1 MPIIF
6 HNESNTFHIYNNQI
20 SYIFKVLKNGHLG
33 NIYYGKKVKDRV
45 TFDHLLDFYPRMM
58 NVWQYDGDKT
68 FSLEHIR
75 QEYPTYGT
83 GDMRL
88 PAIDILQKNGSR
100 ISDFKYLNYKIIKGK
115 PILKDLPS
123 TYVENDDEATTLEIT
138 LYDNVI
144 DCKLVLT
151 YTIYETYPVITRNVS
166 LHNGCK
172 NKIDINQIM
181 SMSIDMPESN
191 YEMCELTG
199 TWAKERHVKFRTLEH
214 GVSSIYSLRGH
225 SSHNYNPF
233 IALKRKNTTEF
244 NGEIIGFSLVY
255 SGNFLAQVDVDT
267 YDVSR
272 IMMGIHPQNFNWKL
286 DLNQSFQTPEVV
298 MVYSDNGINS
308 MSQVYHDLYRSRLA
322 RGIWRDK
329 SRPILINNWEATYFD
344 FNEDILLQIAEKAKE
359 IGIELFV
366 LDDGWFGKRNNS
378 KSSLG
383 DWFTNKEKL
392 PNGIINLSKKVK
404 AKGLEFGLWFEP
416 EMVNMESEFYRKNPN
431 YILKTPNRHPSQGRN
446 QYVLDFSNP
455 EVIDAVEKQMEKI
468 LNDSEISYIKWD
480 MNRSLSEVYSCISNF
495 DEQGT
500 IYHKYIL
507 GVYSLYDRLTKKFPK
522 ILFESC
528 ASGGG
533 RFDPGMLYY
542 APQGWV
548 SDNTDAIERS
558 KIQFGT
564 SIVYPLSS
572 MGSHVSASPNHQML
586 RKTPLSTRANVAYF
600 GTFGYELDILKLPN
614 EEIEQMKEQIKFM
627 KEYRDLIQ
635 FGDFYRLLSPFEENY
650 VSWMVV
656 SKDKKTALVFYMSIL
671 NEIDSSYKKLKLQG
685 LNPNYLYKIDESDIS
700 SYGDELTTIGLNITD
715 IFYNVSPENNGDF
728 KSRIYLLKVDSLNN
742 TKIKITN

>member
-20 SYIFKVLKNGHLG
+20 SYIFKVLRNGHLG
-33 NIYYGKKVKDRV
+33 NIYYGKNLKDRAS
-45 TFDHLLDFYPRMM
+45 FDHLLDFYPRMM

-68 FSLEHIR
+68 FSLEHIK
-75 QEYPTYGT
+75 QEYPSYGT

-88 PAIDILQKNGSR
+88 PAIEILQENGSR
-100 ISDFKYLNYKIIKGK
+100 ISDFKYLNHKITKGK
-115 PILKDLPS
+115 PKLQGLPA
-123 TYVENDDEATTLEIT
+123 TYVENDDEATTLEIM
-138 LYDNVI
+138 LYDDII
-144 DCKLVLT
+144 DCKLNLI
-151 YTIYETYPVITRNVS
+151 YTIYEDKPVITRSAN
-166 LHNGCK
+166 LQNGFR
-172 NKIDINQIM
+172 NKIYINKIM
-181 SMSIDMPESN
+181 SMTIDMPDSN

-199 TWAKERHVKFRTLEH
+199 AWARERHIKFRTLED

-233 IALKRKNTTEF
+233 IALKRKDTTEF

-272 IMMGIHPQNFNWKL
+272 IMLGINPQNFSWKL
-286 DLNQSFQTPEVV
+286 DLNESFQTPEVV
-298 MVYSDNGINS
+298 IVYSDNGING
-308 MSQVYHDLYRSRLA
+308 MSQVYHDIYRSRLA

-329 SRPILINNWEATYFD
+329 IRPILINNWEATYFD
-344 FNEDILLQIAEKAKE
+344 FDEDKLLQIAKKAKE
-359 IGIELFV
+359 VGIELFV

-383 DWFTNKEKL
+383 DWYDNKDKL
-392 PNGIINLSKKVK
+392 PSGIIGLSKKIK
-404 AKGLEFGLWFEP
+404 NIGLKFGLWIEP
-416 EMVNMESEFYRKNPN
+416 EMVNMDSEFYRKNPD
-431 YILKTPNRHPSQGRN
+431 YILKTPNRRTSQGRN

-455 EVIDAVEKQMEKI
+455 KVIDEIEKQIEKI
-468 LNDSEISYIKWD
+468 LNDSEVYYIKWD
-480 MNRSLSEVYSCISNF
+480 MNRSLSEVYSKISDF
-495 DEQGT
+495 DEQGS

-507 GVYSLYDRLTKKFPK
+507 GVYELYDRLTKKFPN

-564 SIVYPLSS
+564 SVVYPLSS
-572 MGSHVSASPNHQML
+572 MGSHVSDIPNHQMM
-586 RKTPLSTRANVAYF
+586 RSTPLNTRANVAYF
-600 GTFGYELDILKLPN
+600 GTFGYELDILNLSN
-614 EEIEQMKEQIKFM
+614 DEIEQIKEQIKFM

-635 FGDFYRLLSPFEENY
+635 FGDFYRLLSPFEGNY
-650 VSWMVV
+650 VSWMVI
-656 SKDKKTALVFYMSIL
+656 SKDKKTAIVFYMAIL
-671 NEIDSSYKKLKLQG
+671 NEINSSYKKLKVKG
-685 LNPNYLYKIDESDIS
+685 LNPNYLYRIDKSDIF
-700 SYGDELTTIGLNITD
+700 SYGDELMTIGLNITD
-715 IFYNVSPENNGDF
+715 NFYTDSQENSCDF
-728 KSRIYLLKVDSLNN
+728 KSRIYILKAES
-742 TKIKITN
+742 

>member
-20 SYIFKVLKNGHLG
+20 SYIFKVLRNGHLG
-33 NIYYGKKVKDRV
+33 NIYYGKKIKDRIS
-45 TFDHLLDFYPRMM
+45 FDHLLDFYPRMM

-75 QEYPTYGT
+75 QEYPSYGT
-83 GDMRL
+83 GDMRS
-88 PAIDILQKNGSR
+88 PAIEILQENGSR
-100 ISDFKYLNYKIIKGK
+100 ISDFKYLNHKITKGK
-115 PILKDLPS
+115 PKLQGLPA
-123 TYVENDDEATTLEIT
+123 TYVENDDEATTLEIM
-138 LYDNVI
+138 LYDDII
-144 DCKLVLT
+144 DCKLNLI
-151 YTIYETYPVITRNVS
+151 YTIYEDYPVITRSAN
-166 LHNGCK
+166 LQNGFK
-172 NKIDINQIM
+172 NKIYINKIM
-181 SMSIDMPESN
+181 SMNIDMPDSN

-199 TWAKERHVKFRTLEH
+199 AWARERYIKFRSLEH

-233 IALKRKNTTEF
+233 IALKRKETTEF

-272 IMMGIHPQNFNWKL
+272 VMLGINPQNFSWKL
-286 DLNQSFQTPEVV
+286 DLNESFQTPEVV
-298 MVYSDNGINS
+298 IVYSDNGING
-308 MSQVYHDLYRSRLA
+308 MSQVYHDIYRSRLA
-322 RGIWRDK
+322 RGMWRDK
-329 SRPILINNWEATYFD
+329 IRPILINNWEATYFD
-344 FNEDILLQIAEKAKE
+344 FDEDKLLQIAKKAKE
-359 IGIELFV
+359 DGIELFV

-383 DWFTNKEKL
+383 DWYDNKDKL
-392 PNGIINLSKKVK
+392 PSGIIGLSRKIKDI
-404 AKGLEFGLWFEP
+404 GLKFGLWIEP
-416 EMVNMESEFYRKNPN
+416 EMVNMDSEFYRKNPD
-431 YILKTPNRHPSQGRN
+431 YILKTPNRHTSQGRN

-455 EVIDAVEKQMEKI
+455 KVIDEIEKQIEKI
-468 LNDSEISYIKWD
+468 LNDSEVYYIKWD
-480 MNRSLSEVYSCISNF
+480 MNRSLSEVYSKISDF

-507 GVYSLYDRLTKKFPK
+507 GVYELYNRLTKKFPN

-564 SIVYPLSS
+564 SVVYPLSS
-572 MGSHVSASPNHQML
+572 MGTHVSDIPNHQMM
-586 RKTPLSTRANVAYF
+586 RATPLNTRANVAYF
-600 GTFGYELDILKLPN
+600 GTFGYELDILSLSN
-614 EEIEQMKEQIKFM
+614 DEIEQIKEQIKFM

-635 FGDFYRLLSPFEENY
+635 FGDFYRLLSPFEGNY
-650 VSWMVV
+650 VSWIVI
-656 SKDKKTALVFYMSIL
+656 SKDKKIAIVFYMAIL
-671 NEIDSSYKKLKLQG
+671 NEINSSYKKLKVKG
-685 LNPNYLYKIDESDIS
+685 LNPDYLYRIDKSETF
-700 SYGDELTTIGLNITD
+700 SYGDELMTIGLNITD
-715 IFYNVSPENNGDF
+715 NFYTDSQEKGGDF
-728 KSRIYLLKVDSLNN
+728 KSRIYILKAES
-742 TKIKITN
+742 

>member
-6 HNESNTFHIYNNQI
+6 HNESNTFHIYNSHI
-20 SYIFKVLKNGHLG
+20 SYIFKILRNGHLG
-33 NIYYGKKVKDRV
+33 NIYYGKKIKDRID
-45 TFDHLLDFYPRMM
+45 FDHLLDFYPRMM
-58 NVWQYDGDKT
+58 NIWQYDGDKT

-75 QEYPTYGT
+75 QEYPSYGT

-88 PAIDILQKNGSR
+88 PAIEILQENGSR
-100 ISDFKYLNYKIIKGK
+100 ISDFKYLNHKITKGK
-115 PILKDLPS
+115 PILNGLPA
-123 TYVENDDEATTLEIT
+123 TYVEDDDEATTLEVT
-138 LYDNVI
+138 LYDDVI
-144 DCKLVLT
+144 DCKLNLI
-151 YTIYETYPVITRNVS
+151 YTIYEEYPVITRSTN
-166 LHNGCK
+166 LHNGYK

-181 SMSIDMPESN
+181 SMSIDMPDSN

-199 TWAKERHVKFRTLEH
+199 AWARERYIKFRSLEH
-214 GVSSIYSLRGH
+214 GASSIYSLRGH

-233 IALKRKNTTEF
+233 IALKRKDTTEF

-272 IMMGIHPQNFNWKL
+272 VMLGINPQNFNWKL
-286 DLNQSFQTPEVV
+286 DLNESFQTPEVV
-298 MVYSDNGINS
+298 IVYSDNGINR
-308 MSQVYHDLYRSRLA
+308 MSQVYHDIYRSRLA

-329 SRPILINNWEATYFD
+329 IRPILINNWEATYFD
-344 FNEDILLQIAEKAKE
+344 FDEDKLLQIAKKAKE
-359 IGIELFV
+359 VGIELFV
-366 LDDGWFGKRNNS
+366 LDDGWFGKRNSS

-383 DWFTNKEKL
+383 DWYDNKDKL
-392 PNGIINLSKKVK
+392 PSGIIGLSRKIKDI
-404 AKGLEFGLWFEP
+404 GLKFGLWFEP
-416 EMVNMESEFYRKNPN
+416 EMVNMDSEFYRKNPD
-431 YILKTPNRHPSQGRN
+431 YILKTPNRPTSQGRN

-455 EVIDAVEKQMEKI
+455 KVIDEIEKQIEKI
-468 LNDSEISYIKWD
+468 LNDAEVYYIKWD
-480 MNRSLSEVYSCISNF
+480 MNRSLSEVYSIISDF

-507 GVYSLYDRLTKKFPK
+507 GVYNLYDRLTKKFPN

-564 SIVYPLSS
+564 SVVYPLSS
-572 MGSHVSASPNHQML
+572 MGTHVSDIPNHQMM
-586 RKTPLSTRANVAYF
+586 RSTPLNTRANVAYF
-600 GTFGYELDILKLPN
+600 GTFGYELDILSLSN
-614 EEIEQMKEQIKFM
+614 DEIEQIKEQIKFM

-635 FGDFYRLLSPFEENY
+635 FGDFYRLLSPFEGNY
-650 VSWMVV
+650 VSWIVI
-656 SKDKKTALVFYMSIL
+656 SKDKKIAIVFYMAIL
-671 NEIDSSYKKLKLQG
+671 NEINSSYKKLKVKG
-685 LNPNYLYKIDESDIS
+685 LNPDYLYRIDKSDTF
-700 SYGDELTTIGLNITD
+700 SYGDELMTIGLNITD
-715 IFYNVSPENNGDF
+715 NFYADSQENSGDF
-728 KSRIYLLKVDSLNN
+728 KSRIYILKAES
-742 TKIKITN
+742 

>member
-20 SYIFKVLKNGHLG
+20 SYIFKVLRNGHLG
-33 NIYYGKKVKDRV
+33 NIYYGKKTKDRIS
-45 TFDHLLDFYPRMM
+45 FDHLIDFYPRMM

-75 QEYPTYGT
+75 QEYPSYGT

-88 PAIDILQKNGSR
+88 PAIEILQENGSR
-100 ISDFKYLNYKIIKGK
+100 ISDFKYLNHKITKGK
-115 PILKDLPS
+115 PKLQGLPA
-123 TYVENDDEATTLEIT
+123 TYVENDDEATTLEIM
-138 LYDNVI
+138 LYDDII
-144 DCKLVLT
+144 DCKLNLI
-151 YTIYETYPVITRNVS
+151 YTIYEDYPVITRSAN
-166 LHNGCK
+166 LQNGFR
-172 NKIDINQIM
+172 NKIYINKIM
-181 SMSIDMPESN
+181 SMNIDMPDSN

-199 TWAKERHVKFRTLEH
+199 AWARERYIKFRNLEH

-233 IALKRKNTTEF
+233 IALKRKETTEF

-272 IMMGIHPQNFNWKL
+272 VMLGINPQNFSWKL
-286 DLNQSFQTPEVV
+286 DLNESFQTPEVV
-298 MVYSDNGINS
+298 IVYSDNGING
-308 MSQVYHDLYRSRLA
+308 MSQVYHDIYRSRLA
-322 RGIWRDK
+322 RGMWRDK
-329 SRPILINNWEATYFD
+329 VRPILINNWEATYFD
-344 FNEDILLQIAEKAKE
+344 FDEDKLLQIAKKAKE
-359 IGIELFV
+359 VGIELFV

-383 DWFTNKEKL
+383 DWYDNKDKL
-392 PNGIINLSKKVK
+392 PSGIIGLSRKIKDI
-404 AKGLEFGLWFEP
+404 GLKFGLWIEP
-416 EMVNMESEFYRKNPN
+416 EMVNIDSEFYRKNPD
-431 YILKTPNRHPSQGRN
+431 YILKTPNRHTSQGRN

-455 EVIDAVEKQMEKI
+455 KVIDEIEKQIEKI
-468 LNDSEISYIKWD
+468 LNDSEVYYIKWD
-480 MNRSLSEVYSCISNF
+480 MNRSLSEVYSKISDF

-507 GVYSLYDRLTKKFPK
+507 GVYELYDRLTKKFPN

-564 SIVYPLSS
+564 SVVYPLSS
-572 MGSHVSASPNHQML
+572 MGTHVSDIPNHQMM
-586 RKTPLSTRANVAYF
+586 RSTPLNTRANVAYF
-600 GTFGYELDILKLPN
+600 GTFGYELDILSLSN
-614 EEIEQMKEQIKFM
+614 DEIEQIKEQIKFM

-635 FGDFYRLLSPFEENY
+635 FGDFYRLLSPFEGNY
-650 VSWMVV
+650 VSWIVI
-656 SKDKKTALVFYMSIL
+656 SKDKKIAIIFYMSIL
-671 NEIDSSYKKLKLQG
+671 NEINSSYKKLKVKG
-685 LNPNYLYKIDESDIS
+685 LNPDYLYRIDKSDIF
-700 SYGDELTTIGLNITD
+700 SYGDELMTIGLNITD
-715 IFYNVSPENNGDF
+715 NFYIDSKENSGDF
-728 KSRIYLLKVDSLNN
+728 KSRIYILKVDSLNH
-742 TKIKITN
+742 TQIKQ

>member
-20 SYIFKVLKNGHLG
+20 SYIFKVLRNGHLG
-33 NIYYGKKVKDRV
+33 NIYYGKNLKDRV
-45 TFDHLLDFYPRMM
+45 SFDHLLDFYPRMM

-68 FSLEHIR
+68 FSLEHIK
-75 QEYPTYGT
+75 QEYPSYGT
-83 GDMRL
+83 GDMRS
-88 PAIDILQKNGSR
+88 PAIEILQENGSR
-100 ISDFKYLNYKIIKGK
+100 ISDFKYLNHKITKGK
-115 PILKDLPS
+115 PKLQGLPA
-123 TYVENDDEATTLEIT
+123 TYVENDDEATTLEIM
-138 LYDNVI
+138 LYDDII
-144 DCKLVLT
+144 DCKLNLI
-151 YTIYETYPVITRNVS
+151 YTIYEDKPVITRSAN
-166 LHNGCK
+166 LQNGFR
-172 NKIDINQIM
+172 NKIYINKIM
-181 SMSIDMPESN
+181 SMTIDMPDSN

-199 TWAKERHVKFRTLEH
+199 AWARERHIKFRTLEH

-233 IALKRKNTTEF
+233 IALKRKDTTEF

-272 IMMGIHPQNFNWKL
+272 IMLGINPQNFSWKL
-286 DLNQSFQTPEVV
+286 DLNESFQTPEVV
-298 MVYSDNGINS
+298 IVYSYNGING
-308 MSQVYHDLYRSRLA
+308 MSQVYHDIYRSRLA

-329 SRPILINNWEATYFD
+329 IRPILINNWEATYFD
-344 FNEDILLQIAEKAKE
+344 FDEDKLLQIAKKAKE
-359 IGIELFV
+359 VGIELFV

-383 DWFTNKEKL
+383 DWYDNKDKL
-392 PNGIINLSKKVK
+392 PSGIIGLSKKIK
-404 AKGLEFGLWFEP
+404 NIGLKFGLWIEP
-416 EMVNMESEFYRKNPN
+416 EMVNMDSEFYRKNPD
-431 YILKTPNRHPSQGRN
+431 YILKTPNRRTSQGRN

-455 EVIDAVEKQMEKI
+455 KVIDEIEKQIEKI
-468 LNDSEISYIKWD
+468 LNDSEVYYIKWD
-480 MNRSLSEVYSCISNF
+480 MNRSLSEVYSKISDF
-495 DEQGT
+495 DEQGS

-507 GVYSLYDRLTKKFPK
+507 GVYELYDRLTKKFPN

-564 SIVYPLSS
+564 SVVYPLSS
-572 MGSHVSASPNHQML
+572 MGSHVSDIPNHQMM
-586 RKTPLSTRANVAYF
+586 RSTPLNTRANVAYF
-600 GTFGYELDILKLPN
+600 GTFGYELDILNLSN
-614 EEIEQMKEQIKFM
+614 DEIEQIKEQIKFM

-635 FGDFYRLLSPFEENY
+635 FGDFYRLLSPFEGNY
-650 VSWMVV
+650 VSWMVI
-656 SKDKKTALVFYMSIL
+656 SKDKRTAIVFYMAIL
-671 NEIDSSYKKLKLQG
+671 NEINSSYKKLKVKG
-685 LNPNYLYKIDESDIS
+685 LNPDYLYRIDESDIF
-700 SYGDELTTIGLNITD
+700 SYGDELMTIGLNITD
-715 IFYNVSPENNGDF
+715 NFYTDSQENSCDF
-728 KSRIYLLKVDSLNN
+728 KSRIYILKAES
-742 TKIKITN
+742 

>member
-1 MPIIF
+1 MPIVF
-6 HNESNTFHIYNNQI
+6 HNESNTFHIYNNHI
-20 SYIFKVLKNGHLG
+20 SYIFKILRNGHLG
-33 NIYYGKKVKDRV
+33 NIYYGKNIKDRV
-45 TFDHLLDFYPRMM
+45 NFDHLLDFYPRMM

-75 QEYPTYGT
+75 QEYPSYGT

-88 PAIDILQKNGSR
+88 PAIEILQENGSR
-100 ISDFKYLNYKIIKGK
+100 ISDFKYLSHRIIKGK
-115 PILKDLPS
+115 PKLDGLPA
-123 TYVENDDEATTLEIT
+123 TYVEDDNEAATLEVT
-138 LYDNVI
+138 LYDDVI
-144 DCKLVLT
+144 DCKLNLL
-151 YTIYETYPVITRNVS
+151 YTIYEQYPVITRSSNI
-166 LHNGCK
+166 HNGCK

-181 SMSIDMPESN
+181 SMSIDMPDSN

-199 TWAKERHVKFRTLEH
+199 AWARERHIKFRNLEH

-233 IALKRKNTTEF
+233 IALKRKDTTEF

-272 IMMGIHPQNFNWKL
+272 VIMGINPQNFNWKL
-286 DLNQSFQTPEVV
+286 NLNESFQTPEVV
-298 MVYSDNGINS
+298 MVYSDNGING
-308 MSQVYHDLYRSRLA
+308 MSQVYHEIYRSRLA
-322 RGIWRDK
+322 RGLWRDK

-344 FNEDILLQIAEKAKE
+344 FDEDKLLQIAKKAKD

-383 DWFTNKEKL
+383 DWYDNKEKL
-392 PNGIINLSKKVK
+392 PSGITGLSKKLK
-404 AKGLEFGLWFEP
+404 DMGLKFGLWFEP
-416 EMVNMESEFYRKNPN
+416 EMVNMDSEFYRKNPN
-431 YILKTPNRHPSQGRN
+431 YILKTPNRHTSQGRN
-446 QYVLDFSNP
+446 QYVLDFSNS
-455 EVIDAVEKQMEKI
+455 EVIDEVEKQIEKI
-468 LNDSEISYIKWD
+468 LNDSDICYIKWD
-480 MNRSLSEVYSCISNF
+480 MNRSLSEVYSSISNS

-507 GVYSLYDRLTKKFPK
+507 GVYNLYERLTKKFPR

-542 APQGWV
+542 APQAWV
-548 SDNTDAIERS
+548 SDNTDAVERS

-564 SIVYPLSS
+564 SLVYPLSS
-572 MGSHVSASPNHQML
+572 MGTHVSDIPNHQML
-586 RKTPLSTRANVAYF
+586 RSTPLNTRANVAYF
-600 GTFGYELDILKLPN
+600 GTFGYELDILNLPEDEI
-614 EEIEQMKEQIKFM
+614 EEIKKQIHFM

-635 FGDFYRLLSPFEENY
+635 FGDFYRLLSPFEGNY
-650 VSWMVV
+650 VSWLVI
-656 SKDKKTALVFYMSIL
+656 SKDKKTAIVFYMAIL
-671 NEIDSSYKKLKLQG
+671 NEINSAYKKLKLKG
-685 LNPNYLYKIDESDIS
+685 LNPDYLYRVDQSDIL
-700 SYGDELTTIGLNITD
+700 SYGDELMTLGLNITD
-715 IFYNVSPENNGDF
+715 NFYTESKENSGDF
-728 KSRIYLLKVDSLNN
+728 KSRIYILKVDSD
-742 TKIKITN
+742 TKIK

>member
-20 SYIFKVLKNGHLG
+20 SYIFKVLRNGHLG
-33 NIYYGKKVKDRV
+33 NIYYGKKTKDRIS
-45 TFDHLLDFYPRMM
+45 FDHLIDFYPRMM

-75 QEYPTYGT
+75 QEYPSYGR

-88 PAIDILQKNGSR
+88 PAIEILQENGSR
-100 ISDFKYLNYKIIKGK
+100 ISDFKYLNHKITKGK
-115 PILKDLPS
+115 PKLQGLPA
-123 TYVENDDEATTLEIT
+123 TYVENDDEATTLEIM
-138 LYDNVI
+138 LYDDII
-144 DCKLVLT
+144 DCKLNLI
-151 YTIYETYPVITRNVS
+151 YTIYEDYPVITRSAN
-166 LHNGCK
+166 LQNGFR
-172 NKIDINQIM
+172 NKIYINKIM
-181 SMSIDMPESN
+181 SMNIDMPDSN

-199 TWAKERHVKFRTLEH
+199 AWARERYIKFRNLEH

-233 IALKRKNTTEF
+233 IALKRKETTEF

-272 IMMGIHPQNFNWKL
+272 VMLGINPQNFSWKL
-286 DLNQSFQTPEVV
+286 DLNESFQTPEVV
-298 MVYSDNGINS
+298 IVYSDNGING
-308 MSQVYHDLYRSRLA
+308 MSQVYHDIYRSRLA
-322 RGIWRDK
+322 RGMWRDK
-329 SRPILINNWEATYFD
+329 VRPILINNWEATYFD
-344 FNEDILLQIAEKAKE
+344 FDEDKLLQIAKKAKKV
-359 IGIELFV
+359 GIELFV

-383 DWFTNKEKL
+383 DWYDNKDKL
-392 PNGIINLSKKVK
+392 PSGIIGLSRKIKDI
-404 AKGLEFGLWFEP
+404 GLKFGLWIEP
-416 EMVNMESEFYRKNPN
+416 EMVNMDSEFYRKNPD
-431 YILKTPNRHPSQGRN
+431 YILKTPNRHTSQGRN

-455 EVIDAVEKQMEKI
+455 KVIDEIEKQIEKI
-468 LNDSEISYIKWD
+468 LNDSEVYYIKWD
-480 MNRSLSEVYSCISNF
+480 MNRSLSEVYSKISDF

-507 GVYSLYDRLTKKFPK
+507 GVYELYDRLTKKFPN

-564 SIVYPLSS
+564 SVVYPLSS
-572 MGSHVSASPNHQML
+572 MGTHVSDIPNHQMM
-586 RKTPLSTRANVAYF
+586 RSTPLNTRANVAYF
-600 GTFGYELDILKLPN
+600 GTFGYELDILSLSN
-614 EEIEQMKEQIKFM
+614 DEIEQIKEQIKFM

-635 FGDFYRLLSPFEENY
+635 FGDFYRLLSPFEGNY
-650 VSWMVV
+650 VSWIVI
-656 SKDKKTALVFYMSIL
+656 SKDKKIAIIFYMSIL
-671 NEIDSSYKKLKLQG
+671 NEINSSYKKLKVKG
-685 LNPNYLYKIDESDIS
+685 LNPDYLYRIDKSDIF
-700 SYGDELTTIGLNITD
+700 SYGDELMTIGLNITD
-715 IFYNVSPENNGDF
+715 NFYIDSKENSGDF
-728 KSRIYLLKVDSLNN
+728 KSRIYILKVDSLNH
-742 TKIKITN
+742 TQIKQ

>member
-20 SYIFKVLKNGHLG
+20 SYIFKVLRNGHLG
-33 NIYYGKKVKDRV
+33 NIYYGKKIKDRIS
-45 TFDHLLDFYPRMM
+45 FDHLLDFYPRMM

-75 QEYPTYGT
+75 QEYPSYGT
-83 GDMRL
+83 GDMRS
-88 PAIDILQKNGSR
+88 PAIEILQENGSR
-100 ISDFKYLNYKIIKGK
+100 ISDFKYLNHKITKGK
-115 PILKDLPS
+115 PKLQGLPA
-123 TYVENDDEATTLEIT
+123 TYVENDDEATTLEIM
-138 LYDNVI
+138 LYDDII
-144 DCKLVLT
+144 DCKLNLI
-151 YTIYETYPVITRNVS
+151 YTIYEDYPVITRSAN
-166 LHNGCK
+166 LQNGFK
-172 NKIDINQIM
+172 NKIYINKIM
-181 SMSIDMPESN
+181 SMNIDMPDSN

-199 TWAKERHVKFRTLEH
+199 AWARERYIKFRSLEH

-233 IALKRKNTTEF
+233 IALKRKETTEF

-272 IMMGIHPQNFNWKL
+272 VMLGINPQNFSWKL
-286 DLNQSFQTPEVV
+286 DLNESFQTPEVV
-298 MVYSDNGINS
+298 IVYSDNGING
-308 MSQVYHDLYRSRLA
+308 MSQVYHDIYRSRLA
-322 RGIWRDK
+322 RGMWRDK
-329 SRPILINNWEATYFD
+329 IRPILINNWEATYFD
-344 FNEDILLQIAEKAKE
+344 FDEDKLLQIAKKAKE
-359 IGIELFV
+359 VGIELFV

-383 DWFTNKEKL
+383 DWYDNKDKL
-392 PNGIINLSKKVK
+392 PSGIIGLSRKIKDI
-404 AKGLEFGLWFEP
+404 GLKFGLWIEP
-416 EMVNMESEFYRKNPN
+416 EMVNMDSEFYRKNPD
-431 YILKTPNRHPSQGRN
+431 YILKTPNRHTSQGRN

-455 EVIDAVEKQMEKI
+455 KVIDEIEKQIEKI
-468 LNDSEISYIKWD
+468 LNDSEVYYIKWD
-480 MNRSLSEVYSCISNF
+480 MNRSLSEVYSKISDF

-507 GVYSLYDRLTKKFPK
+507 GVYELYNRLTKKFPN

-564 SIVYPLSS
+564 SVVYPLSS
-572 MGSHVSASPNHQML
+572 MGTHVSDIPNHQMM
-586 RKTPLSTRANVAYF
+586 RATPLNTRANVAYF
-600 GTFGYELDILKLPN
+600 GTFGYELDILSLSN
-614 EEIEQMKEQIKFM
+614 DEIEQIKEQIKFM

-635 FGDFYRLLSPFEENY
+635 FGDFYRLLSPFEGNY
-650 VSWMVV
+650 VSWIVI
-656 SKDKKTALVFYMSIL
+656 SKDKKIAIVFYMAIL
-671 NEIDSSYKKLKLQG
+671 NEINSSYKKLKVKG
-685 LNPNYLYKIDESDIS
+685 LNPDYLYRIDKSETF
-700 SYGDELTTIGLNITD
+700 SYGDELMTIGLNITD
-715 IFYNVSPENNGDF
+715 NFYTDSQEKGGDF
-728 KSRIYLLKVDSLNN
+728 KSRIYILKAES
-742 TKIKITN
+742 

>member
-20 SYIFKVLKNGHLG
+20 SYIFKVLRNGHLG
-33 NIYYGKKVKDRV
+33 NIYYGKKTKDRIS
-45 TFDHLLDFYPRMM
+45 FDHLIDFYPRMM

-75 QEYPTYGT
+75 QEYPSYGT

-88 PAIDILQKNGSR
+88 PAIEILQENGSR
-100 ISDFKYLNYKIIKGK
+100 ISDFKYLNHKITKRK
-115 PILKDLPS
+115 PKLQGLPA
-123 TYVENDDEATTLEIT
+123 TYVENDDEATTLEIM
-138 LYDNVI
+138 LYDDII
-144 DCKLVLT
+144 DCKLNLI
-151 YTIYETYPVITRNVS
+151 YTIYEDYPVITRSAN
-166 LHNGCK
+166 LQNGFR
-172 NKIDINQIM
+172 NKIYINKIM
-181 SMSIDMPESN
+181 SMNIDMPDSN

-199 TWAKERHVKFRTLEH
+199 AWARERYIKFRNLEH

-233 IALKRKNTTEF
+233 IALKRKETTEF

-272 IMMGIHPQNFNWKL
+272 VMLGINPQNFSWKL
-286 DLNQSFQTPEVV
+286 DLNESFQTPEVV
-298 MVYSDNGINS
+298 IVYSDNGING
-308 MSQVYHDLYRSRLA
+308 MSQVYHDIYRSRLA
-322 RGIWRDK
+322 RGMWRDK
-329 SRPILINNWEATYFD
+329 VRPILINNWEATYFD
-344 FNEDILLQIAEKAKE
+344 FDEDKLLQIAKKAKKV
-359 IGIELFV
+359 GIELFV

-383 DWFTNKEKL
+383 DWYDNKDKL
-392 PNGIINLSKKVK
+392 PSGIIGLSRKIKDI
-404 AKGLEFGLWFEP
+404 GLKFGLWIEP
-416 EMVNMESEFYRKNPN
+416 EMVNMDSEFYRKNPD
-431 YILKTPNRHPSQGRN
+431 YILKTPNRHTSQGRN

-455 EVIDAVEKQMEKI
+455 KVIDEIEKQIEKI
-468 LNDSEISYIKWD
+468 LNDSEVYHIKWD
-480 MNRSLSEVYSCISNF
+480 MNRSLSEVYSKISDF

-507 GVYSLYDRLTKKFPK
+507 GVYELYDRLTKKFPN

-564 SIVYPLSS
+564 SVVYPLSS
-572 MGSHVSASPNHQML
+572 MGTHVSDIPNHQMM
-586 RKTPLSTRANVAYF
+586 RSTPLNTRANVAYF
-600 GTFGYELDILKLPN
+600 GTFGYELDILSLSN
-614 EEIEQMKEQIKFM
+614 DEIEQIKEQIKFM

-635 FGDFYRLLSPFEENY
+635 FGDFYRLLSPFEGNY
-650 VSWMVV
+650 VSWIVI
-656 SKDKKTALVFYMSIL
+656 SKDKKIAIIFYMSIL
-671 NEIDSSYKKLKLQG
+671 NEINSSYKKLKLKG
-685 LNPNYLYKIDESDIS
+685 LNPDYLYRIDKSDIF
-700 SYGDELTTIGLNITD
+700 SYGDELMTIGLNITD
-715 IFYNVSPENNGDF
+715 NFYIDSKENSGDF
-728 KSRIYLLKVDSLNN
+728 KSRIYILKVDSLNH
-742 TKIKITN
+742 TQIKQ